1 MHNRRSYVGPTPRA
15 LCTLL
20 LLSACVDGTDELE
33 ESSIA
38 REGVNPVVVSF
49 QDGQLPTSAYA
60 GTRDTMLE
68 GSSPTTKN
76 GSDTSLSVEAAT
88 KRRSL
93 LSWDLAGAVPPGAV
107 VEAVSLALEVSDRSP
122 EVFNLYAAKRAWR
135 EDQATW
141 NVFATGSS
149 WQTGGA
155 AGVNDRGS
163 EVLGSFSA
171 PATGP
176 AKISLNAAGV
186 ALVQAWVDDPAV
198 NHGFIL
204 DGPGTSNRL
213 EFRASEYGTK
223 ALRPKLT
230 ITWHEAPAD
239 TTGAPDTGDTGETT
253 GIGDTGEVALDPT
266 PGLYKQTCDGSFG
279 VALGNNYFVDG
290 NDEDQGLRV
299 YLRGANA
306 GAVKTVDISASLGLA
321 SGDEADLEDAARIGD
336 RIYVVSSHGRNK
348 SGQLER
354 MRHRF
359 FAVDVA
365 GTAPAVSFTTVGYT
379 STLLDE
385 LLKSTNWVSPD
396 LTVIATL
403 AAAANLGK
411 ATDANLAPKVNGI
424 NIEGLAWLPTVQR
437 PKQLVLGFRNPLQ
450 GTDAILVTLLNADA
464 VVTGTRPQFG
474 EAIRLGLGGLR
485 VRGMAWSP
493 LHAAMLILAGPKDAG
508 APGPF
513 RLYRWSGAPGAAPV
527 LVTQILDWPADS
539 GPEAIVVHANTRDL
553 QILFDQGEHLLAGTT
568 CKDRAVSSR
577 FFSDVVIHVP

>member
-1 MHNRRSYVGPTPRA
+1 MHNLQSYRGPTRRT
-15 LCTLL
+15 LCPFFFLL
-20 LLSACVDGTDELE
+20 ASCADGSDDPIE
-33 ESSIA
+33 A
-38 REGVNPVVVSF
+38 RQGVNPVVVSF
-49 QDGQLPTSAYA
+49 QDGQLPTSAYS

-68 GSSPTTKN
+68 GSAPTTKN

-88 KRRSL
+88 KRLSL
-93 LSWDLAGAVPPGAV
+93 LSWDLSGMVPPGAA
-107 VEAVSLALEVSDRSP
+107 VESVSLALEVSDKSP
-122 EVFNLYAAKRAWR
+122 EVFNLYAAKRAWH

-141 NVFATGSS
+141 KVFASGSN
-149 WQTGGA
+149 WQSGGA
-155 AGVNDRGS
+155 AGANDRGS
-163 EVLGSFSA
+163 TVLGSFSA
-171 PATGP
+171 PATG
-176 AKISLNAAGV
+176 AATITLNAAGV
-186 ALVQAWVDDPAV
+186 AVVQAWVDEPAS
-198 NHGFIL
+198 NHGFIV

-223 ALRPKLT
+223 SQRPKLT
-230 ITWHEAPAD
+230 VTWHETAPAD
-239 TTGAPDTGDTGETT
+239 TTGAPDTGD
-253 GIGDTGEVALDPT
+253 GDTGEVTLNPT
-266 PGLYKQTCDGSFG
+266 PGFYKQTCDGSFG
-279 VALGNNYFVDG
+279 VALGNDYFVDG

-321 SGDEADLEDAARIGD
+321 SADEADLEDAARIGD

-359 FAVDVA
+359 FAVDIA
-365 GTAPAVSFTTVGYT
+365 GTAPAVSFTTAGYT

-385 LLKSTNWVSPD
+385 LLKSSNWVSPD

-403 AAAANLGK
+403 TAAANLGK
-411 ATDANLAPKVNGI
+411 ATDVNLAPKVNGI

-450 GTDAILVTLLNADA
+450 GADAILVSLLNADA
-464 VVTGTRPQFG
+464 VVTGAKPQFG
-474 EAIRLGLGGLR
+474 EATRLGLGGLR

-513 RLYRWSGAPGAAPV
+513 RLYRWSGVPGASPV

-539 GPEAIVVHANTRDL
+539 GPEAIVVHPNTRDM
-553 QILFDQGEHLLAGTT
+553 QVLFDQGEHLIGGAT
-568 CKDRAVSSR
+568 CKDSAASSR
-577 FFSDVVIHVP
+577 SFSDVIIHVP

>member
-1 MHNRRSYVGPTPRA
+1 M
-15 LCTLL
+15 
-20 LLSACVDGTDELE
+20 
-33 ESSIA
+33 
-38 REGVNPVVVSF
+38 VVSF
-49 QDGQLPTSAYA
+49 QDGQLPTSAYS

-68 GSSPTTKN
+68 GSAPTTKN

-88 KRRSL
+88 KRLSL
-93 LSWDLAGAVPPGAV
+93 LSWDLSGVVPPGAAV
-107 VEAVSLALEVSDRSP
+107 QAVSLALEVSDKSP
-122 EVFNLYAAKRAWR
+122 EVFNLYAAKRAWQ

-141 NVFATGSS
+141 KVFASGSS
-149 WQTGGA
+149 WQSGGA
-155 AGVNDRGS
+155 AGANDRGTT
-163 EVLGSFSA
+163 VLGSFSA
-171 PATGP
+171 PTTGAAT
-176 AKISLNAAGV
+176 ITLNAAGV
-186 ALVQAWVDDPAV
+186 AVVQAWVDDPAS

-204 DGPGTSNRL
+204 DGPGSSNRL

-223 ALRPKLT
+223 AQRPKLT
-230 ITWHEAPAD
+230 VTWHEAAPGD
-239 TTGAPDTGDTGETT
+239 TTGAPDTGD
-253 GIGDTGEVALDPT
+253 GDTGEVALDPT
-266 PGLYKQTCDGSFG
+266 PGFYKQTCDGSFG
-279 VALGNNYFVDG
+279 VALGNDYFVDG

-306 GAVKTVDISASLGLA
+306 GALKTVDLSASLGLA
-321 SGDEADLEDAARIGD
+321 GADEADLEDAARIGD

-359 FAVDVA
+359 FAVDIA
-365 GTAPAVSFTTVGYT
+365 GAAPTVSFTTAGYT

-403 AAAANLGK
+403 TTAANLGK

-450 GTDAILVTLLNADA
+450 GTDAILVSLLNADA
-464 VVTGTRPQFG
+464 VVTGARPQFG
-474 EAIRLGLGGLR
+474 EATRLGLGGLR

-513 RLYRWSGAPGAAPV
+513 RLYRWSGVPGASPA

-539 GPEAIVVHANTRDL
+539 GPEAIVVHPNTRDM
-553 QILFDQGEHLLAGTT
+553 QVLFDQGEHLIGGAT
-568 CKDRAVSSR
+568 CKDSAASSR
-577 FFSDVVIHVP
+577 YFSDVIVHVP

>member
-1 MHNRRSYVGPTPRA
+1 MHNLRSYRGPTYRS
-15 LCTLL
+15 LCPFFLL
-20 LLSACVDGTDELE
+20 LAACADGSDDPIE
-33 ESSIA
+33 A

-49 QDGQLPTSAYA
+49 QDGQLPTSAYS

-68 GSSPTTKN
+68 GSAPTTKN

-88 KRRSL
+88 KRLSL
-93 LSWDLAGAVPPGAV
+93 LSWDLSGMVLPGAT
-107 VEAVSLALEVSDRSP
+107 VESVSLALEVSDKSP
-122 EVFNLYAAKRAWR
+122 EVFNLYAAKRTWQ

-141 NVFATGSS
+141 KVFASGSS
-149 WQTGGA
+149 WQSGGA
-155 AGVNDRGS
+155 AGANDRGS
-163 EVLGSFSA
+163 TVLGSFSA
-171 PATGP
+171 PATG
-176 AKISLNAAGV
+176 AATITLNAAGV
-186 ALVQAWVDDPAV
+186 AVVQAWVDDPAS

-223 ALRPKLT
+223 AQRPKLT
-230 ITWHEAPAD
+230 VTWHEAAPAD
-239 TTGAPDTGDTGETT
+239 TTGAPDTGSS
-253 GIGDTGEVALDPT
+253 DTGEVALDPT
-266 PGLYKQTCDGSFG
+266 PGFYKQTCDGSFG
-279 VALGNNYFVDG
+279 VALGNDYFLDG

-306 GAVKTVDISASLGLA
+306 GAVKNVDLSTSLGLA
-321 SGDEADLEDAARIGD
+321 SADEADLEDAARIGD

-359 FAVDVA
+359 FAVDLA
-365 GTAPAVSFTTVGYT
+365 GTAPAVSFTTAGYT

-385 LLKSTNWVSPD
+385 LLKSSNWVSPD

-403 AAAANLGK
+403 TAAANLGK
-411 ATDANLAPKVNGI
+411 ATDVNLAPKVNGI

-450 GTDAILVTLLNADA
+450 GTDAILVSLLNADA
-464 VVTGTRPQFG
+464 VVTGAKPQFG
-474 EAIRLGLGGLR
+474 EATRLGLGGLR

-493 LHAAMLILAGPKDAG
+493 LHAAVLILAGPKDAG

-513 RLYRWSGAPGAAPV
+513 RLYRWSGVPGASPV
-527 LVTQILDWPADS
+527 LVTQLLDWPADS
-539 GPEAIVVHANTRDL
+539 GPEAIVVHPNTRDM
-553 QILFDQGEHLLAGTT
+553 QVLFDQGEHLLGGAT
-568 CKDRAVSSR
+568 CKDSAASSR